1 MTPLVFRDGDFT
13 NAAAGPEASQRTS
26 LAIFISEAAR
36 PFSAVGMD
44 RGIHSGQRFEFVRRG
59 DKWLSAERRQLG
71 RHPYGIF
78 RMGIQPGSY
87 RRPAQRQ
94 LGKMRL
100 TGFNV
105 LQAMVQHRH
114 PAGDPRLR

>member
-1 MTPLVFRDGDFT
+1 
-13 NAAAGPEASQRTS
+13 
-26 LAIFISEAAR
+26 
-36 PFSAVGMD
+36 MD
-44 RGIHSGQRFEFVRRG
+44 QGIHSGQRFEFVRRG

-87 RRPAQRQ
+87 RRPTQRQ

-114 PAGDPRLR
+114 PAGDLLA